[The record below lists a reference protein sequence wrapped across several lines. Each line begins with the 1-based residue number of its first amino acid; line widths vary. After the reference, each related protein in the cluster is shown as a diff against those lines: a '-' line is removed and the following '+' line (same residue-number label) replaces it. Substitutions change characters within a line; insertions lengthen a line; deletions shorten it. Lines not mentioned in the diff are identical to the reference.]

1 MKRKF
6 AVAAALVVG
15 AGAASGGAA
24 IAAGGDDDATETPI
38 TGSALDNATA
48 AALEHTGGGRVTGTE
63 VGDEE
68 SYYEVEV
75 TLDGG
80 RQVDVQLDKSFNVV
94 SSEGD
99 REESGRELSFASCPH
114 GWQSAEPAATRSLPK
129 PKTSFRSPKSSD
141 FQEFHSAGG
150 GSRTHTGSRHEDFKS
165 SASTVPPP
173 RPWVTGFRGL
183 RPRPGSA
190 PAHSRGVDRR
200 SSRTPRR

>member
-38 TGSALDNATA
+38 TGSALQNATA

-80 RQVDVQLDKSFNVV
+80 RQVDVQLDRSFNVV

-99 REESGRELSFASCPH
+99 REESG
-114 GWQSAEPAATRSLPK
+114 
-129 PKTSFRSPKSSD
+129 D
-141 FQEFHSAGG
+141 N
-150 GSRTHTGSRHEDFKS
+150 
-165 SASTVPPP
+165 
-173 RPWVTGFRGL
+173 
-183 RPRPGSA
+183 
-190 PAHSRGVDRR
+190 
-200 SSRTPRR
+200 

>member
-75 TLDGG
+75 TLDDG
-80 RQVDVQLDKSFNVV
+80 RQVDVQLNKSFNVV

-99 REESGRELSFASCPH
+99 REESG
-114 GWQSAEPAATRSLPK
+114 
-129 PKTSFRSPKSSD
+129 D
-141 FQEFHSAGG
+141 N
-150 GSRTHTGSRHEDFKS
+150 
-165 SASTVPPP
+165 
-173 RPWVTGFRGL
+173 
-183 RPRPGSA
+183 
-190 PAHSRGVDRR
+190 
-200 SSRTPRR
+200 

>member
-24 IAAGGDDDATETPI
+24 IAAGGDDDGTESPI
-38 TGSALDNATA
+38 TGSALDNATT
-48 AALEHTGGGRVTGTE
+48 AALEHTGGGTVTGTE

-99 REESGRELSFASCPH
+99 REESGEN
-114 GWQSAEPAATRSLPK
+114 
-129 PKTSFRSPKSSD
+129 
-141 FQEFHSAGG
+141 
-150 GSRTHTGSRHEDFKS
+150 
-165 SASTVPPP
+165 
-173 RPWVTGFRGL
+173 
-183 RPRPGSA
+183 
-190 PAHSRGVDRR
+190 
-200 SSRTPRR
+200 